1 MKLRTCN
8 PSVRTSLL
16 MLLSLLFVM
25 SVTLPVFSVYSQP
38 TGKTAEVVTQEPLIP
53 QEDIP
58 PAVGKELAAERGH
71 MLRLRA
77 SEGNLNTVV
86 FRNQDQTQTMYV
98 FNHPVKYV
106 NTVGEIKDISIEIA
120 DSTKEQGAFVTKDAY
135 VQTFFPRDLYDGVT
149 ISADDVSIRSVP
161 VAPASRNT
169 AQAYRVDSET
179 VAYPYGKNT
188 SLEYTLTYTGYKE
201 DIVVSS
207 YTGQTEYQFRLYTGG
222 LQLICEDGSYY
233 LADADGKLRATI
245 GDIIVFTA
253 DERNNCMGSMTHVTV
268 KPNEEYLLT
277 IHLDADYL
285 KDEKTAYP
293 IRIDPTVE
301 ILYEQNGEGAIED
314 VTINSLE
321 GSSGSSGSLFIGK
334 RDTYGI
340 SRVLMKFPG
349 LSDDLV
355 AFPGQLL
362 KAEVEL
368 RDILGG
374 STAMTVTCHIFT
386 GGTWDEDTASWTSV
400 NPNSYSPAIS
410 SNSVSYSNGTSIS
423 HRYTFSIMDALIEW
437 TNGVADPEQGLIF
450 KTTPTQEASSTLLHK
465 TFASY
470 NRSSYQPSLYIVY
483 TNPFYSSFAE
493 TSSLYS
499 REDSSVSVYD
509 NLQMFSNCYGYAL
522 RMFCSSDEGTPYK
535 QQPGEFFDKTNG
547 VYLDSCSTTVY
558 NYSDT
563 KACRNSAYTS
573 SLSTAKAIF
582 YELIEKDMAQMG
594 YSIEEAD
601 ASALSEP
608 TTASKRL
615 VLLVMDRTLSA
626 IEEEIWEE
634 SGHNPYY
641 DYRYDYHFYMQHTD
655 GTWSHKPGNGEAIS
669 YCINDPT
676 VTLTNENILTHAA
689 DGNGDC
695 FANDPYVC
703 NRYNEIV
710 MLFYVTK
717 PAVADYNHKAG
728 QNEEDA
734 FSEICTVDLA
744 GDNFVTAQKIRPD
757 ITVQGKADH
766 QNDSDYFVM
775 TTTQSGNYQIVF
787 NKAETTDSATFT
799 WTVSVITEAGHLINN
814 VQGTGTTMSFSAT
827 LGTGEYY
834 IFVKC
839 LTEHSMRQ
847 DLEYSIECRTPE

>member
-149 ISADDVSIRSVP
+149 VSADDVSIRSVP

-222 LQLICEDGSYY
+222 LQLIREDGSYY
-233 LADADGKLRATI
+233 LADSNGKIRATI

-293 IRIDPTVE
+293 IRIDPTIE

-321 GSSGSSGSLFIGK
+321 GSSDSSGSLFIGK

-349 LSDDLV
+349 LSEDLV
-355 AFPGQLL
+355 ASADQIL

-374 STAMTVTCHIFT
+374 SAAMTVTCHIFT
-386 GGTWDEDTASWTSV
+386 GGIWDEDTASWTSV
-400 NPNSYSPAIS
+400 NPNSYGMSIS

-423 HRYTFSIMDALIEW
+423 HRYSFDITGAVEGW
-437 TNGVADPEQGLIF
+437 YGGTYNREQGILF
-450 KTTPTQEASSTLLHK
+450 KAPSSVENGSTALNK

-470 NRSSYQPSLYIVY
+470 NRSSYQPSLSVVY
-483 TNPFYSSFAE
+483 TNPFYSQF
-493 TSSLYS
+493 
-499 REDSSVSVYD
+499 EDSSFTVNGETVTIKGTKSLYASTSD
-509 NLQMFSNCYGYAL
+509 FQYRANCYGYAL
-522 RMFCSSDEGTPYK
+522 QTHLDYAISNPSELSVRQY
-535 QQPGEFFDKTNG
+535 PGEFIDKTSPVSVPLIGQQSFPLVNKIS
-547 VYLDSCSTTVY
+547 VWSLWDTHLFPILEEPSPTAEQQAFLQNTV
-558 NYSDT
+558 
-563 KACRNSAYTS
+563 R
-573 SLSTAKAIF
+573 F
-582 YELIEKDMAQMG
+582 LIQRDLQSMG
-594 YSIEEAD
+594 YSAQFTNS
-601 ASALSEP
+601 SAATLP

-615 VLLVMDRTLSA
+615 VIMVLGDNVNIAGD
-626 IEEEIWEE
+626 E
-634 SGHNPYY
+634 
-641 DYRYDYHFYMQHTD
+641 DFHFYLQHTD
-655 GTWSHKPGNGEAIS
+655 GTWSHKRG
-669 YCINDPT
+669 
-676 VTLTNENILTHAA
+676 LTATTDSSHLSTATEVL
-689 DGNGDC
+689 
-695 FANDPYVC
+695 ANAESLKYDNYTF
-703 NRYNEIV
+703 Y
-710 MLFYVTK
+710 FYVTL
-717 PAVADYNHKAG
+717 PASRDLSHTIL
-728 QNEEDA
+728 QDDTT
-734 FSEICTVDLA
+734 TVNWSSIVSTKDLA
-744 GDNFVTAQKIRPD
+744 GE
-757 ITVQGKADH
+757 
-766 QNDSDYFVM
+766 YFVSA
-775 TTTQSGNYQIVF
+775 QRLVF
-787 NKAETTDSATFT
+787 RETVEGSIGYAGDIDTFVFRSEHSQYTLRWTIASAASNPLKLA
-799 WTVSVITEAGHLINN
+799 VYNEAGTLLYSGFLDQTNALLNLPPGLIYIRIYAS
-814 VQGTGTTMSFSAT
+814 GATGVYPSYTLTLDYLTT
-827 LGTGEYY
+827 
-834 IFVKC
+834 
-839 LTEHSMRQ
+839 
-847 DLEYSIECRTPE
+847 

>member
-149 ISADDVSIRSVP
+149 VSADDVSIRSVP

-179 VAYPYGKNT
+179 VAYPYGDKT
-188 SLEYTLTYTGYKE
+188 SIEYTLTYTGYKE

-222 LQLICEDGSYY
+222 LQLIREDGSYY

-374 STAMTVTCHIFT
+374 SAAMTVTCHIFT

-483 TNPFYSSFAE
+483 TNPFYSSYEDLKDHFTNAE
-493 TSSLYS
+493 RYVGQELWWH
-499 REDSSVSVYD
+499 DD
-509 NLQMFSNCYGYAL
+509 NLQLRSNCYGYSLQAHL
-522 RMFCSSDEGTPYK
+522 SMNESLAFGTRYL
-535 QQPGEFFDKTNG
+535 QYVGEFAQK
-547 VYLDSCSTTVY
+547 DSSFEVIA
-558 NYSDT
+558 SDT
-563 KACRNSAYTS
+563 VSHVISSNESLREFWLYTM
-573 SLSTAKAIF
+573 LPALTQDDFQFNARLPF
-582 YELIEKDMAQMG
+582 NNVTHELLQADLESMG
-594 YSIEEAD
+594 YGIEFTNTASIN
-601 ASALSEP
+601 LP
-608 TTASKRL
+608 TNASKRL
-615 VLLVMDRTLSA
+615 IIMVAGGVVEPSN
-626 IEEEIWEE
+626 
-634 SGHNPYY
+634 SP
-641 DYRYDYHFYMQHTD
+641 DYHFYLQHTD
-655 GTWSHKPGNGEAIS
+655 GTWSHKRGAYPATDLCCCEEN
-669 YCINDPT
+669 P
-676 VTLTNENILTHAA
+676 VKLTNANIIDHV
-689 DGNGDC
+689 GDAGYDDYLLC
-695 FANDPYVC
+695 
-703 NRYNEIV
+703 
-710 MLFYVTK
+710 FYVTK
-717 PAVADYNHKAG
+717 PAITDFRHANGYAN
-728 QNEEDA
+728 N
-734 FSEICTVDLA
+734 CTKTLLDNMDLA
-744 GDNFVTAQKIRPD
+744 GNHFNNAKVIAVPNTIEGRIDYPADKDMYLFVASGSQCQVNFALSED
-757 ITVQGKADH
+757 LDTVELVFTLW
-766 QNDSDYFVM
+766 DYE
-775 TTTQSGNYQIVF
+775 GNQVG
-787 NKAETTDSATFT
+787 S
-799 WTVSVITEAGHLINN
+799 TVSVTDAAATAIFDVSPGSCYYVSVEPSANSTNASN
-814 VQGTGTTMSFSAT
+814 QCYTFSLNHT
-827 LGTGEYY
+827 
-834 IFVKC
+834 
-839 LTEHSMRQ
+839 
-847 DLEYSIECRTPE
+847 